1 MIDFIMLIFNLI
13 EDIFNIN
20 TSHLKGAQCILCGLT
35 LGKKLV
41 KNEVDIRKR
50 MIYPNKNDILGI
62 VIKNYGQTRMNIKCQ
77 DGETRVCRV
86 RGKMKKRMWVR
97 EGDVVL
103 VSPWDF
109 QSEEKGDIIFRY
121 TSNQAFLLRQ
131 RGYLSIEA

>member
-1 MIDFIMLIFNLI
+1 
-13 EDIFNIN
+13 
-20 TSHLKGAQCILCGLT
+20 

-41 KNEVDIRKR
+41 KTEVDIRKG
-50 MIYPNKNDILGI
+50 MMYPNKNDILGI

-77 DGETRVCRV
+77 DGQVRVCRV
-86 RGKMKKRMWVR
+86 RGKMKKRVWVR

-121 TSNQAFLLRQ
+121 TSNQAFMLRDK
-131 RGYLSIEA
+131 GYLNIEA

>member
-1 MIDFIMLIFNLI
+1 
-13 EDIFNIN
+13 
-20 TSHLKGAQCILCGLT
+20 

-41 KNEVDIRKR
+41 KNEVDIRKG

-62 VIKNYGQTRMNIKCQ
+62 VVKNYGQTRMNIKCQ